1 MARRRSRA
9 TTRTFVRGGR
19 QKRIFIPQPVER
31 PVRLHARDVLKG
43 EVISPPV
50 DWFTLHLRGPHREQ
64 IGLDQ
69 LEARAVPKEKVRGT
83 LPERIMYKYLT
94 DVVGWPEGGLW
105 SFQSSLDGG
114 RMELGGLVA
123 DFMIF
128 HLRVILNPLGPTHD
142 TFLRQAKDEEN
153 RQTYADFGYTQFEI
167 PEAKVYDELYFEEW
181 MRKVLGFATGAR
193 GSFTDD
199 FSERLEGDPD
209 VYETILH
216 DLEGAHLVLSEL

>member
-50 DWFTLHLRGPHREQ
+50 DWFTLHVRGPHRAQ

-69 LEARAVPKEKVRGT
+69 LEARAVPHEKVRGT
-83 LPERIMYKYLT
+83 LPERIMFRWLT
-94 DVVGWPEGGLW
+94 DQAHWVEGVQF

-114 RMELGGLVA
+114 RQEMGGLVA

-128 HLRVILNPLGPTHD
+128 HLRIVLNPLGPTHD
-142 TFLRQAKDEEN
+142 AFLRQAKDEEN
-153 RQTYADFGYTQFEI
+153 RQTYAEFGYTQFEI
-167 PEAKVYDELYFEEW
+167 PEQKVYDELYFEEW

-199 FSERLEGDPD
+199 FSEQLEGDPFI
-209 VYETILH
+209 YEEVLQS
-216 DLEGAHLVLSEL
+216 LEDAHSVLLGV